1 MDSPSRNL
9 ARYIDE
15 LADRYISN
23 LAVMIAHRLDICGC
37 SGYHRTFN
45 QVGFPTVRI
54 METNENYTQ
63 RPQDIRLE
71 IGISYRDVI
80 EHVNFDEDVDKFT
93 LENVVRDNPYFGVS
107 SSSDRRVESPVVF
120 PGPAGA
126 Y

>member
-1 MDSPSRNL
+1 MKITLNGHR
-9 ARYIDE
+9 
-15 LADRYISN
+15 ISGWKS
-23 LAVMIAHRLDICGC
+23 ASAI
-37 SGYHRTFN
+37 
-45 QVGFPTVRI
+45 
-54 METNENYTQ
+54 
-63 RPQDIRLE
+63 
-71 IGISYRDVI
+71 RDVI

>member
-1 MDSPSRNL
+1 
-9 ARYIDE
+9 
-15 LADRYISN
+15 
-23 LAVMIAHRLDICGC
+23 
-37 SGYHRTFN
+37 
-45 QVGFPTVRI
+45 